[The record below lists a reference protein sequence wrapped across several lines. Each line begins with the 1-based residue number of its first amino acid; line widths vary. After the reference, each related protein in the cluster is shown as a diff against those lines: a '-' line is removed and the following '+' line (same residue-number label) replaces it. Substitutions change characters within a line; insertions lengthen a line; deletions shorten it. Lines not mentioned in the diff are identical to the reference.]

1 MKVIIQQKMKVLSK
15 HPLSI
20 ILLLYT
26 VANLFMLLNNG
37 WYWDDWCLSSPE
49 GIKDI
54 CAGAGIPFMTPIHS
68 WLINSTAYPA
78 LLYHIITGIME
89 LLGIVLFYKCLLM
102 INVSHSHTFLMT
114 LVFAVLPYNQAKIT
128 MACFMYTIGFLFFL
142 LAVYLFINFTRNNN
156 FILRI
161 ISLILFFGS
170 FMFLP
175 STLVLA
181 LAFLLF
187 MAIIGQKQEI
197 EFKLS
202 YFKLILPR
210 LINWADFILLP
221 FIFWIF
227 RALYLKPTGIYA
239 TEGYREFSLN
249 SVLLTPI
256 NLIVAFIQN
265 FIGLGAMNNPSN
277 IAVIYTLLFFA
288 VCVVMFIVLGKYKID
303 QQFNSKR
310 MLYIGLYFF
319 IAGAFAYTMLGLS
332 PTFNGFNSRHQ
343 ILLKFGS
350 TFIIFYLVC
359 LIRSER
365 AQRLTISTIISL
377 FIVYNISCQ
386 LQFQKSWFKQ
396 MALKHAF
403 PLEKSLSEGVNFVI
417 IDNTN
422 EYNEFNGAL
431 AFYCY
436 TGILK
441 NAFGTQTRFAV
452 DSKDQKAIAQYN
464 PRDFINNSFYN
475 MKDCKN
481 IKSFN
486 YWMIIDK
493 GSLLLSNKQNLI
505 MLYQY
510 YFDKLKFG
518 SSLNNI
524 ISLNILPYNV
534 KNL

>member
-1 MKVIIQQKMKVLSK
+1 MIETLQKRMKNITA
-15 HPLSI
+15 HPLSVVI
-20 ILLLYT
+20 ILYT

-54 CAGAGIPFMTPIHS
+54 CAGVGIPFMAPIHS
-68 WLINSTAYPA
+68 WLINLTAYPA
-78 LLYHIITGIME
+78 LLYHIMTGVIE
-89 LLGIVLFYKCLLM
+89 ILGIVLFYKCLLM
-102 INVSHSHTFLMT
+102 LNVNKSHTFLMA
-114 LVFAVLPYNQAKIT
+114 LFFSILPYNQAKMT
-128 MACFMYTIGFLFFL
+128 MACFMYTIGFVFFL
-142 LAVYLFINFTRNNN
+142 LAVYLFISFIRNNN

-161 ISLILFFGS
+161 ISLVFFFGS

-187 MAIIGQKQEI
+187 IAIICQKQEV

-202 YFKLILPR
+202 YFKLIIQR

-227 RALYLKPTGIYA
+227 RAFFLKPTGIYL
-239 TEGYREFSLN
+239 TDGYREFSLI
-249 SVLLTPI
+249 SILLTPI
-256 NLIVAFIQN
+256 NLIVTFIQN

-277 IAVIYTLLFFA
+277 ISVIYALLFLIVFIA
-288 VCVVMFIVLGKYKID
+288 IFVVLTKHKIER
-303 QQFNSKR
+303 QFTNNQFQF
-310 MLYIGLYFF
+310 IGLYFF
-319 IAGAFAYTMLGLS
+319 FAGAFAYAMLGLS
-332 PTFNGFNSRHQ
+332 PLFDGFNSRHQ

-365 AQRLTISTIISL
+365 AQRLTIATIISL
-377 FIVYNISCQ
+377 FIVSNISYQ

-396 MALKHAF
+396 MALEKAF
-403 PLEKSLSEGVNFVI
+403 PLEKSLSEGVNIII
-417 IDNTN
+417 IDNTK
-422 EYNEFNGAL
+422 EYNEFNGEY

-436 TGILK
+436 TGILM
-441 NAFGTQTRFAV
+441 NAFGTQTRFAL
-452 DSKDQKAIAQYN
+452 DSKELNAIAQIK
-464 PRDFINNSFYN
+464 PQDLVENSFYN

-493 GSLLLSNKQNLI
+493 GSIELSNKQNLI

-510 YFDKLKFG
+510 YFEKLKFANT
-518 SSLNNI
+518 LNNI
-524 ISLNILPYNV
+524 ISLNILPYNK